1 MKKKWLIS
9 VRQDV
14 LEKVAEELRK
24 KNVEV
29 LEVLDMINVII
40 AKQGSISEDQ
50 IKDIAG
56 VESVEEERNISI

>member
-9 VRQDV
+9 VSQGS

-40 AKQGSISEDQ
+40 AEQGSISEYQ

>member
-9 VRQDV
+9 VSQGS

-40 AKQGSISEDQ
+40 AEQGSISEHQ